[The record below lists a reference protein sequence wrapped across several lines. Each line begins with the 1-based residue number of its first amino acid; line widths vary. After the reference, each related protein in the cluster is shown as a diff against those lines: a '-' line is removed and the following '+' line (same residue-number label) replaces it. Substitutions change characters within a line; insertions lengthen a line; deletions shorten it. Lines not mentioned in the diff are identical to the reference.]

1 MISINFKNKNTKK
14 IGIFAFDYGGAFN
27 LFLYLKKKKI
37 IDNKNV
43 FFFFLFGPAKNCKK
57 VLDINIKI
65 QKNLKKLK
73 ECQIIYYS
81 LSKRKHYEKKVVS
94 LIKKKKIYS
103 ILTLDGWGNFKKK
116 MTIDKKVYIPNEIIV
131 FDNLALKILNNLKF
145 KKEINVKTEKNLIF
159 NYFKKKYSSK
169 KNKQNQLLYLNSPVY
184 KLQQSDRNILK
195 KLSNKLNLKLKIRH
209 HPSTNE
215 KKYQKNLIDD
225 FKFSKIVIGHNSSAL
240 IYASVLKKKTI
251 SIVKNDLYNWE
262 KYSIFKFFKI
272 KKISNFREL

>member
-1 MISINFKNKNTKK
+1 MNSINFKNKNTKK

-116 MTIDKKVYIPNEIIV
+116 
-131 FDNLALKILNNLKF
+131 
-145 KKEINVKTEKNLIF
+145 
-159 NYFKKKYSSK
+159 
-169 KNKQNQLLYLNSPVY
+169 
-184 KLQQSDRNILK
+184 
-195 KLSNKLNLKLKIRH
+195 
-209 HPSTNE
+209 
-215 KKYQKNLIDD
+215 
-225 FKFSKIVIGHNSSAL
+225 
-240 IYASVLKKKTI
+240 
-251 SIVKNDLYNWE
+251 
-262 KYSIFKFFKI
+262 
-272 KKISNFREL
+272 